1 MSNNLGVTT
10 MKRITITMTIFLLS
24 ICINGIPM
32 IAQQISTDE
41 PSKFIERNLGGPR
54 MGVTYRTWDKAELDQ
69 PKVISQFGWHFE
81 HLVSPTLGGPSFVI
95 QFTPLVAGVELG
107 QIIPTATLAFGI
119 RLPNGFEFGMGPNL
133 LLTENDI
140 HTALIIALGK
150 SFEFGGVSIPF
161 DIAFTTNPDYSRV
174 SFMIGYSIP

>member
-1 MSNNLGVTT
+1 

-69 PKVISQFGWHFE
+69 PKVISQFGGI
-81 HLVSPTLGGPSFVI
+81 VGIDAGRVAPTPRLLSVADWAVTPVTGLRFYMDTFV
-95 QFTPLVAGVELG
+95 VRADVG
-107 QIIPTATLAFGI
+107 FGKETMG
-119 RLPNGFEFGMGPNL
+119 LYFNFG
-133 LLTENDI
+133 
-140 HTALIIALGK
+140 HV
-150 SFEFGGVSIPF
+150 F
-161 DIAFTTNPDYSRV
+161 
-174 SFMIGYSIP
+174 